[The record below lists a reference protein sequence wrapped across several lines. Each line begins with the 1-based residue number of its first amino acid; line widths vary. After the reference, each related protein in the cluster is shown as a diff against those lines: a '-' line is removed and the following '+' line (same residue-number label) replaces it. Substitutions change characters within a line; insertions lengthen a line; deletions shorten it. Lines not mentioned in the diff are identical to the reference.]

1 VYLWDW
7 FVYVV
12 LLCIFV
18 LLAKSF
24 FLLAAIIN
32 QGSAWTQHWLC
43 SEHMRQTFATSRLCS
58 VVLWF
63 QRMWNLG
70 NGLII
75 FVVLCNH
82 ILIGANWSLLR
93 SAESCRV
100 ERLVRFAF
108 FVCWLMSIG
117 PSVPSSFHFHTIV
130 VLSYFGFVEDYYLS
144 SHCPFTCLMYVRA
157 SHVDIIFRSQAA
169 FSCSVLP
176 MKSSLM
182 TQAYIFVYCGAVI
195 PWFCWTLLF
204 IQALSI
210 HCLMYV
216 RASHVDI
223 IFRSQ
228 AAFSCSVLPMKSS
241 LMTQAYIFVY
251 CGILSLKS

>member
-1 VYLWDW
+1 MFGTHEADFCNIQALFSCPVIPSHLTFGKQSYH
-7 FVYVV
+7 
-12 LLCIFV
+12 LCCPV
-18 LLAKSF
+18 
-24 FLLAAIIN
+24 
-32 QGSAWTQHWLC
+32 
-43 SEHMRQTFATSRLCS
+43 
-58 VVLWF
+58 
-63 QRMWNLG
+63 
-70 NGLII
+70 
-75 FVVLCNH
+75 NH
-82 ILIGANWSLLR
+82 IVIGATRSLFR

-108 FVCWLMSIG
+108 FVCWLMSIV

-144 SHCPFTCLMYVRA
+144 RHCPFTCLMYVRA

-210 HCLMYV
+210 HLPYV
-216 RASHVDI
+216 
-223 IFRSQ
+223 
-228 AAFSCSVLPMKSS
+228 CSGI
-241 LMTQAYIFVY
+241 T
-251 CGILSLKS
+251 CGYHLQEPGCV